1 MRLLR
6 RDPVIQSLWQHYLI
20 NEVVPSG
27 ISRDTWKRQIAT
39 AHLWL
44 ANMPDE
50 TEVSMMC
57 EVQMVLKKYSTTRT
71 AMHELYKIVRAPNAQ
86 ALCNEFAKYG
96 HAFAVQEKN
105 ERDGSTEFGKAC
117 RDGDSLLVAQ
127 FRPHVPLRV
136 IEAGLLIA
144 CEHVRIKCVQILL
157 EAAPVEAPAE
167 DPTVRCVT
175 ATIQTDHT

>member
-71 AMHELYKIVRAPNAQ
+71 AMHELYKVVRVDTAND
-86 ALCNEFAKYG
+86 LYKDFATYAR
-96 HAFAVQEKN
+96 AFRVKQKKQEAGDSPMKLV
-105 ERDGSTEFGKAC
+105 C
-117 RDGDSLLVAQ
+117 RDGLAGKLETLLPDMTEHN
-127 FRPHVPLRV
+127 R
-136 IEAGLLIA
+136 IEGLLIA
-144 CEHVRIKCVQILL
+144 CEHVR
-157 EAAPVEAPAE
+157 P
-167 DPTVRCVT
+167 RCVKLLLGSQVLST
-175 ATIQTDHT
+175 KVRLPTT